1 MICASCG
8 PIWKKNEHQLYRI
21 SLRRKTMILNIK
33 SVNFYCHHNQSLL
46 MPILLK
52 KWPLWNRS
60 VFFSPTILVDSHWSI
75 PMHILEI
82 SRWLA
87 INLPRSWPTVFL
99 FILGA
104 SEPMVCRFLVE
115 DEEHSWTHWSQIR
128 NVQHFF
134 SFKLFSFSEKTK
146 QPPRNWNKGCSQFK
160 LPVSICIFKWCAFL
174 TSFIEVNCLC

>member
-1 MICASCG
+1 
-8 PIWKKNEHQLYRI
+8 
-21 SLRRKTMILNIK
+21 MILNIK
-33 SVNFYCHHNQSLL
+33 SVNFYCHHYQSLL

-52 KWPLWNRS
+52 KWPLWNRF

-75 PMHILEI
+75 PMHILLI

-87 INLPRSWPTVFL
+87 IDLPRSRPTVFF

-134 SFKLFSFSEKTK
+134 SFKLFSLSEKTK
-146 QPPRNWNKGCSQFK
+146 QPPGNWNKGCSQFK

-174 TSFIEVNCLC
+174 TSFI